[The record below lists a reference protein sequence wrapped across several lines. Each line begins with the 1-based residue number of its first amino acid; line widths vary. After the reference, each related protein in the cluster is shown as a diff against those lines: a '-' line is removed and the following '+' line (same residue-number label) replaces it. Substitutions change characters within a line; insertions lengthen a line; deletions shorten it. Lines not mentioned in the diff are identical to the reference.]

1 VLIGAALGLI
11 VLLVGGGVA
20 YAQFGRGDGD
30 KDLAGATTPP
40 SATASL
46 APTAAALPPDEQ
58 CTDEIKANKRWVCL
72 TSAVVDDGK
81 ITINYDVE
89 YAGSKPDIN
98 SGYHIH
104 VYGGDGTYP
113 PDHLMGSHAPKSQQ
127 GEWYVEDRRPSI
139 LGTGDQRYI
148 RAINDAPK
156 VCARIAVAGHGLVP
170 DTNSTFK
177 TGNCVP
183 IRRR

>member
-1 VLIGAALGLI
+1 L
-11 VLLVGGGVA
+11 LLVGGGVA

-30 KDLAGATTPP
+30 KDLAGATAPP
-40 SATASL
+40 SATASV
-46 APTAAALPPDEQ
+46 APTAAARPADEL

-72 TSAVVDDGK
+72 TSAVLANGK
-81 ITINYDVE
+81 LTINYDVE
-89 YAGSKPDIN
+89 YAGSKPDI
-98 SGYHIH
+98 SGGYHLHI
-104 VYGGDGTYP
+104 YGGDGTYP

-139 LGTGDQRYI
+139 LDTDDQRFT

-156 VCARIAVAGHGLVP
+156 ACARIAVAGHGLVP
-170 DTNSTFK
+170 DANSTFK